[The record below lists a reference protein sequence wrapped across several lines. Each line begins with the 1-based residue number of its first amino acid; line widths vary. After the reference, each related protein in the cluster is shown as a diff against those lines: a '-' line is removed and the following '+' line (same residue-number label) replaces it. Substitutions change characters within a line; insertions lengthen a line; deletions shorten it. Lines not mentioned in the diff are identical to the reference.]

1 MPTAWVVEIV
11 RSSGGWLFDR
21 STAGWDVAVL
31 VGTADVDPLPL
42 QILGASV
49 VTLDRVAERFLPH
62 RNRPRA
68 FAVADDL
75 YTRDSRIR
83 HGVRSVLAQG
93 DTEVT
98 VWGAAPLTA
107 SVVHGYL
114 PYCPSVAARAF
125 KLHALAAAG
134 QRAASACAI
143 EIYRNRLE

>member
-1 MPTAWVVEIV
+1 MV

-31 VGTADVDPLPL
+31 VGAADVDPLPL

-49 VTLDRVAERFLPH
+49 VTLDSVAARVDPY

-83 HGVRSVLAQG
+83 QGVRGVLTQG

-98 VWGAAPLTA
+98 VWSAAPFTGSA
-107 SVVHGYL
+107 GHGYL
-114 PYCPSVAARAF
+114 PYRPSVAARAF
-125 KLHALAAAG
+125 KLHAMAAAG
-134 QRAASACAI
+134 QPAAIACDI
-143 EIYRNRLE
+143 EIYRNSLE